1 MGVGFGI
8 ALSGTLVPLLLNRG
22 ITVTWLG
29 LGIVAVVFTIL
40 GWKGWRAPPAQP
52 EPDRHAPRR
61 LPQSQLRGL
70 YLIYGLNAFALVP
83 HMVFLVAFVARGLG
97 QGLATATQYW
107 VLFGLGALVGPLI
120 AGRAA
125 DRWGARTTM
134 IAALAGQ
141 LLFIAL
147 PVIDSSPLVLIASS
161 LAMGAATIGIVP
173 VALARIREALQHHPS
188 AHFAAWRTATASFAL
203 LQAAGAY
210 AMSFLLDWS
219 QGSYRLLFGAAL
231 AGPLSD
237 RIGRKPVLLASVTV
251 FGLFSLGTAMVHAY
265 APLLAVRFL
274 TGLGLGGAMPMLI
287 AMASELASPKRRT
300 FIVSSI
306 TAGLPMGGALVG
318 LLARRGAVRHYGPG
332 ASFAVEACLKL
343 MAAAD
348 GIIEGFRPGVM
359 ERLGLGPDVALKRN
373 PKLVYGRM
381 TGWGQ
386 TGPYSN
392 AAGHDMN
399 YIAITGALHAIGTD
413 DKPVPPLNLV
423 GDFGGGALYLA
434 FGLMAGIIQAR
445 ET

>member
-1 MGVGFGI
+1 MWRLALPGFCASFVSIGLARFAYTPLLPAIIANHWFNADAAVYLAAANLAGYLIGVIGADLTARRISGPLLLRGAMLLASASLFACAAPAGTAWFFTWRLLSGVAGGVAMVMAAPTIFPHVPPSRRGFVSGAIFMGVGFGI

-125 DRWGARTTM
+125 DRWGARATM
-134 IAALAGQ
+134 IVALAGQ

-147 PVIDSSPLVLIASS
+147 PVIDSSPLALIASS

-219 QGSYRLLFGAAL
+219 QGSYRLLFGAAAAALSL
-231 AGPLSD
+231 A
-237 RIGRKPVLLASVTV
+237 LA
-251 FGLFSLGTAMVHAY
+251 
-265 APLLAVRFL
+265 LA
-274 TGLGLGGAMPMLI
+274 I
-287 AMASELASPKRRT
+287 
-300 FIVSSI
+300 I
-306 TAGLPMGGALVG
+306 TQ
-318 LLARRGAVRHYGPG
+318 RGAD
-332 ASFAVEACLKL
+332 A
-343 MAAAD
+343 
-348 GIIEGFRPGVM
+348 
-359 ERLGLGPDVALKRN
+359 
-373 PKLVYGRM
+373 
-381 TGWGQ
+381 
-386 TGPYSN
+386 
-392 AAGHDMN
+392 
-399 YIAITGALHAIGTD
+399 
-413 DKPVPPLNLV
+413 
-423 GDFGGGALYLA
+423 
-434 FGLMAGIIQAR
+434 
-445 ET
+445 